1 MKTPNKY
8 TLILFILFNILFIS
22 NVFTKEINN
31 NSNNDIDFSKYY
43 LKGLFS
49 KKCFPEID
57 KDYCDEKYFHIYDNK
72 IILNCIFDSDYYD
85 KVPDGTYTLTTEKK
99 SKINIVVKD
108 NVVIDFK
115 LLSSK
120 KKFIK
125 KEERVRDDN
134 YCKIGGFNMWYGF
147 VTQSPTSIIF
157 STTNLVMDKKK
168 DDFLYKH
175 NIEQN
180 NIFFAKY
187 KGKILGILSLYYYY
201 IQINNKLQ
209 DIDIKLKI
217 TNKNIRDDNTYSSG
231 YNNKNPD
238 IIIKNCIVEYYNK
251 DVLPLE
257 FRNDNYIKYK

>member
-22 NVFTKEINN
+22 NIFTKEINN

-57 KDYCDEKYFHIYDNK
+57 KDYCDTQHFYMYDNK
-72 IILNCIFDSDYYD
+72 IYLISEFEDIIE
-85 KVPDGTYTLTTEKK
+85 KKIPDGTYTLTTDNK
-99 SKINIVVKD
+99 SKVNITVNNGVVT
-108 NVVIDFK
+108 NFK

-125 KEERVRDDN
+125 KEEKIKDDD
-134 YCKIGGFNMWYGF
+134 YCKIGFEYLVYQYLYNQDFYK
-147 VTQSPTSIIF
+147 SIRNNSITAH
-157 STTNLVMDKKK
+157 SVDDENLYREYSSQIRV
-168 DDFLYKH
+168 
-175 NIEQN
+175 N
-180 NIFFAKY
+180 FFKY
-187 KGKILGILSLYYYY
+187 K
-201 IQINNKLQ
+201 NKLLAIYN
-209 DIDIKLKI
+209 DNHCFFPNEKELNIKFYEYLELYTKLALKNPLKI
-217 TNKNIRDDNTYSSG
+217 KKSFIFNYTLD
-231 YNNKNPD
+231 NPD

-257 FRNDNYIKYK
+257 FE